1 VKAAHEVTKNG
12 RKKGAIMISRKLT
25 LAAALLA
32 ASTLTGYAQNTSN
45 PTQAP
50 STGAAESPG
59 GTARPDNPGPA
70 AKTPAE
76 SAPPTVG
83 ENSSHPSGAPTTGAT
98 TGAMHHQDLRPGT
111 AGNVPSTGEPA
122 SGSTDPKTPT
132 R

>member
-1 VKAAHEVTKNG
+1 
-12 RKKGAIMISRKLT
+12 MISRKLT

-59 GTARPDNPGPA
+59 GTARPDNPGPTA
-70 AKTPAE
+70 NRPGET
-76 SAPPTVG
+76 APPTVG
-83 ENSSHPSGAPTTGAT
+83 DNSSHPSGAPTTGAT

-111 AGNVPSTGEPA
+111 AGNVSGTGKPV
-122 SGSTDPKTPT
+122 SGSTDSKTPT